1 MGLTILMGLLSIALI
16 IVLYTITGGW
26 RQYGG
31 LLGIFRWIRSGA
43 LSDPTLP
50 SKRSA
55 SGSSTMDEEVAAIL
69 EDLYADLKGD
79 VEQLR
84 LQMEERLSRLE
95 SMLGQTSL
103 QEGLLNMPRTRFAGE
118 SDAHAATGGARAGYE
133 ESRDAV
139 GGNRPLFAEGTALG
153 HQGAEENHANGPD
166 SHALENEVFSEK
178 YFDILDLL
186 SQGYTSVQVSHRLD
200 VTEAAVQ
207 RVQHIMSSPV
217 LSVSEPN

>member
-1 MGLTILMGLLSIALI
+1 VGLTILMGLLSIALI

-31 LLGIFRWIRSGA
+31 FMGIFRWIRSGA

-55 SGSSTMDEEVAAIL
+55 SATGTMDEEVAAIL

-84 LQMEERLSRLE
+84 VHLEARLSRLE
-95 SMLGQTSL
+95 SMVGETAGQEAWSY
-103 QEGLLNMPRTRFAGE
+103 MPRKRPVRDGEADVATNDTGVGNGENGDGAGGSIPPSAE
-118 SDAHAATGGARAGYE
+118 VTERRHQVAQ
-133 ESRDAV
+133 ESRA
-139 GGNRPLFAEGTALG
+139 NRHNSRES
-153 HQGAEENHANGPD
+153 EE
-166 SHALENEVFSEK
+166 EFFSER

-186 SQGYTSVQVSHRLD
+186 SQGYTSLQVSRQLG
-200 VTEAAVQ
+200 VTEAAVHK
-207 RVQHIMSSPV
+207 VQHIMSSPV